1 MLELK
6 SLSLVRAVLFLELQI
21 FLMAEKVVRAFW
33 ILLLIFIAI
42 IDFSCF
48 VLISAKNVMDKG
60 LALFL
65 IKGEEFK
72 GNF

>member
-33 ILLLIFIAI
+33 ILILIFIAI
-42 IDFSCF
+42 IDISCF

-65 IKGEEFK
+65 IKGEEFE